1 MVIPLVLDLQ
11 RDAMGRKVSVSDLL
25 RKAVV
30 VAHKLGLKGFEDFAQ
45 RELTGYTEDDT
56 FPQYRKLNGTVV
68 ALNPLHGWRPVIVG
82 SSDTD
87 AWLSTHHNGQSIPEI
102 EYVLDTGT
110 EDSVPVAPF
119 SPEVTRKLQDGIGR
133 PVPVTLQV
141 PRNELFRITDAVRTI
156 VLNWTLELESKKVL
170 GEDMTFTPE
179 EKEKAGATAGIANHF
194 FGPVSGLVIQQGR
207 DNSFVVSVDMDLT
220 GVAEFVAAMRA
231 GLAEFGLDD
240 VAGAELTADLD
251 TLDAQLKSP
260 SPKKRVVRELLASFR
275 SVLEGAGGQ
284 VAGTLLAKLA
294 GLS

>member
-1 MVIPLVLDLQ
+1 MAIPLVLDLQ
-11 RDAMGRKVSVSDLL
+11 RDATDREVRVSDLL

-30 VAHKLGLKGFEDFAQ
+30 VAHKLGLKDFEKFAQ
-45 RELTGYTEDDT
+45 KELTGYSEDDT

-68 ALNPLHGWRPVIVG
+68 ALNPLHGWRPVIFG
-82 SSDTD
+82 SSDTA

-102 EYVLDTGT
+102 EYILDTGT

-119 SPEVTRKLQDGIGR
+119 SPEVTRKLQEGIGR

-141 PRNELFRITDAVRTI
+141 SRNELFRITDAVRTI
-156 VLNWTLELESKKVL
+156 VLNWTLELERKKVL

-179 EKEKAGATAGIANHF
+179 EKEKAGATAGTVNHF
-194 FGPVSGLVIQQGR
+194 FGPVSGLVIQQGH
-207 DNSFVVSVDMDLT
+207 DNSIVVSVDLDLT
-220 GVAEFVAAMRA
+220 GVAEFVADMRTR
-231 GLAEFGLDD
+231 LAELSLDD
-240 VAGAELTADLD
+240 AGMAELTADLD

-275 SVLEGAGGQ
+275 GVLESAGGQ